1 MEESKRDAELR
12 TPEAAAPILPPQMP
26 ELPPEAQPFT
36 ADLREKLLAFFIYIP
51 AYLYLCTAWGSSA
64 KFLTFCAL
72 FIAMVE
78 WRFWEQPRS
87 LESWVWLGCLIVTA
101 LSAPLGRDRVWG
113 ELRILFLHGFA
124 IYWVLCRSGRLAGG
138 MSGHLL
144 PLDILNGVIV
154 FPFKHFFL
162 RIRTVVYTLTHLRGG
177 ERKRPL
183 LVMLSVLLALLAA
196 VLLLV
201 FAVRELSGA
210 DAAFDAAANRLLA
223 ALTPQID
230 ELTLWRFL
238 TSLPVGAYLFGLIA
252 GTGREPVERLHAR
265 GGETECALEV
275 LRKVPNT
282 VWSIVLGVFSAVYLA
297 FFALQASYLFGAFTQ
312 TVPEGY
318 TIAEYA
324 RQGFFS
330 LCRVMAVNFALLWLV
345 TRTCAQP
352 YRRTVTAVL
361 STVLLAESML
371 LAAVAA
377 SKLLL
382 YIGSYGFTP
391 LRLQSCW
398 LIAVLFAGCICALR
412 TLWSGKA
419 SFRAWMLFSGVTLAL
434 LHLY

>member
-1 MEESKRDAELR
+1 M
-12 TPEAAAPILPPQMP
+12 
-26 ELPPEAQPFT
+26 
-36 ADLREKLLAFFIYIP
+36 
-51 AYLYLCTAWGSSA
+51 
-64 KFLTFCAL
+64 
-72 FIAMVE
+72 
-78 WRFWEQPRS
+78 
-87 LESWVWLGCLIVTA
+87 
-101 LSAPLGRDRVWG
+101 
-113 ELRILFLHGFA
+113 
-124 IYWVLCRSGRLAGG
+124 
-138 MSGHLL
+138 
-144 PLDILNGVIV
+144 
-154 FPFKHFFL
+154 
-162 RIRTVVYTLTHLRGG
+162 
-177 ERKRPL
+177 
-183 LVMLSVLLALLAA
+183 
-196 VLLLV
+196 
-201 FAVRELSGA
+201 
-210 DAAFDAAANRLLA
+210 
-223 ALTPQID
+223 
-230 ELTLWRFL
+230 
-238 TSLPVGAYLFGLIA
+238 IA